1 MAGGIRQRLSEAVSG
16 GGGGFGPAPEGRS
29 IREELRAAT
38 VMAEHYQENLARL
51 EDSMEAGE
59 WKRTAWQVEQ
69 EFTRPG
75 LDDICELSRAMY
87 LSHPLIKRVVN
98 VTTYY
103 TMGQGISYKA
113 MSERIEAEVLKPHL
127 ADETN
132 RRELYSHQATL
143 LTDVDQLV
151 EGNVFM
157 ALFTDVEGNVKVRSF
172 PTKQIREIYHKPGDS
187 QTITY
192 YRRQWTEVVLDE
204 RTGRTKSLQQEALY
218 PDHLYQPK
226 NKPTSIGRL
235 AVKWDSPIIHKR
247 SGGMKDMQFGIPETY
262 AALDWARAY
271 RKFLENWH
279 TLVASLAKFAW
290 NATTKGSK
298 LKAGK
303 EKLRSHLEEGDDFD
317 DENETVPGGV
327 YLGKPGDKLEAI
339 PKTGAHTSAEDAR
352 PSRLMVAAA
361 SDLPDTIVSGDVDV
375 GNFATSKTLDRP
387 TWLRMRTR
395 QFTER
400 DFRQSIFR
408 YIVDAKVRAGKLPG
422 TIEWERDGSN
432 SWVVLPPDLQDG
444 LVKVSFP
451 PILQEDTLDMVKA
464 IIAAATL
471 EGKTESETIP
481 PELVSKMLME
491 TLEVEDVE
499 AALEEISPEE
509 RVDLQKQLKDM
520 QDLARKAVGGENDP
534 PKPEDKPKEGD

>member
-1 MAGGIRQRLSEAVSG
+1 MGRLD
-16 GGGGFGPAPEGRS
+16 S
-29 IREELRAAT
+29 IREAVTGSGPGPAGEERNMREQLRAASL
-38 VMAEHYQENLARL
+38 MADVAQENLARL
-51 EDSMEAGE
+51 EDNMDAGE
-59 WKRTAWQVEQ
+59 WKRISFQVER

-75 LDDICELSRAMY
+75 LDDICDLSRAMY

-103 TMGQGISYKA
+103 TFAQGVTYEA
-113 MSERIEAEVLKPHL
+113 VDERVQKEVVKPHL
-127 ADETN
+127 DDEGN
-132 RRELYSHQATL
+132 KRELYSHQARL

-157 ALFTDVEGNVKVRSF
+157 AMFTDIKGDVKVRSF
-172 PTKQIREIYHKPGDS
+172 PTKQIREIYHKKGDA
-187 QTITY
+187 QCITF
-192 YRRQWTEVVLDE
+192 YRRQWTESIFDE
-204 RTGRTKSLQQEALY
+204 ASGNIKQEQHEALY
-218 PDHLYQPK
+218 PDYLYHPK
-226 NKPTSIGRL
+226 SKPPKIGRL
-235 AVKWDSPIIHKR
+235 DVHWDSPIIHKR

-298 LKAGK
+298 LKAGAA
-303 EKLRSHLEEGDDFD
+303 KLRSELDESDTFDEEED
-317 DENETVPGGV
+317 VKGGV
-327 YLGKPGDKLEAI
+327 FLGKPGDKLEAI

-387 TWLRMRTR
+387 TWLRMRSR
-395 QFTER
+395 QFTEK
-400 DFRQSIFR
+400 DWHQAIFR
-408 YIVDAKVRAGKLPG
+408 YCVDAKVRAGKLPG
-422 TIEWERDGSN
+422 TITYETDGSN
-432 SWVVLPPDLQDG
+432 SYVEPKVDAT
-444 LVKVSFP
+444 VKVAFP

-471 EGKTESETIP
+471 EGKTEAGTIP
-481 PELVSKMLME
+481 PELLSKMLME
-491 TLEVEDVE
+491 TLEVEDIKE
-499 AALEEISPEE
+499 ALDEIDPEE
-509 RVDLQKQLKDM
+509 RAELQKAVS
-520 QDLARKAVGGENDP
+520 DLEAAAKAVKPDPENNDP
-534 PKPEDKPKEGD
+534 KPKPEPGV

>member
-1 MAGGIRQRLSEAVSG
+1 MSVRSRLSEAVSG
-16 GGGGFGPAPEGRS
+16 RGADPSPERS
-29 IREELRAAT
+29 LKEQLNAAV
-38 VMAEHYQENLARL
+38 VMGEVYQENLARL

-59 WKRTAWQVEQ
+59 WKRIAFNIER

-75 LDDICELSRAMY
+75 LDDITELARAMY

-103 TMGQGISYKA
+103 TFGQGVTYKA
-113 MSERIEAEVLKPHL
+113 MSEQIENEVLKPHL
-127 ADETN
+127 ADEGN
-132 RRELYSHQATL
+132 KREFYSHQATL

-157 ALFTDVEGNVKVRSF
+157 ALFTDVKGNVKLRSF
-172 PTKQIREIYHKPGDS
+172 PTREIREIYHKKGDKA
-187 QTITY
+187 TITF
-192 YRRQWTEVVLDE
+192 YRRLWTESYLDE
-204 RTGRTKSLQQEALY
+204 ETGVVKQEERQALY
-218 PDHLYQPK
+218 PDYLYHPK
-226 NKPTSIGRL
+226 SKPKMIGRL
-235 AVKWDSPIIHKR
+235 EVKWDSPIIHKR
-247 SGGMKDMQFGIPETY
+247 SGGMKDMQFGIPEVY

-303 EKLRSHLEEGDDFD
+303 EKLRSHLEDSETWE

-327 YLGKPGDKLEAI
+327 FLGKPGDKLEAI

-400 DFRQSIFR
+400 DFRQAIFR
-408 YIVDAKVRAGKLPG
+408 YIVDAKVRAGELPG
-422 TIEWERDGSN
+422 KVEWEEGGSN
-432 SWVVLPPDLQDG
+432 SYVVLPDDLQEG

-471 EGKTESETIP
+471 EGKTEAGTIP

-499 AALEEISPEE
+499 AALEEITPEE
-509 RVDLQKQLKDM
+509 RADLQKAVE
-520 QDLARKAVGGENDP
+520 DLENLAKVQQQQPPNEDEP
-534 PKPEDKPKEGD
+534 PKSKKEPAVPA